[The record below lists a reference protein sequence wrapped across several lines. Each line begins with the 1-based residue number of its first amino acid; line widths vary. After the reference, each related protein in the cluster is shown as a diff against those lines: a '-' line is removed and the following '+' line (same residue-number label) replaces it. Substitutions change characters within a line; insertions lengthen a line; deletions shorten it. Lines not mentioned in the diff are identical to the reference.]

1 MARPLIRRQRLT
13 SNISKTG
20 TNRIKQGMTKLAS
33 GTRTLLAATTAA
45 QAKKNPMGSDPKSPI
60 KIFAGL
66 KLNKRNPATETSNKT
81 ERAPI
86 GEFNPDNN
94 ATPAKPIMATPPAR
108 PSILSMIL
116 NALEMTTIQS
126 TVKTQLTPKL
136 GVIGLITP
144 EETVQA
150 ATRTS
155 IRSFGLGPSPFIS
168 SMKPSR
174 ARTIVDSKRTQYWR
188 EAGDISALSQ
198 KINNTGPPPNCATV
212 RLLQRFW
219 DGTTTHPLTVAILI
233 KRVVRLMEPTAAAK
247 ASQMGRNTPGLS
259 TNPEMIGLNECS
271 TSMQDTLLNRKT
283 PLEPAVINR
292 PRGIAKLLPDSLG
305 IVLEIY
311 HVSAGSEAEPRQKK

>member
-13 SNISKTG
+13 SNMSKTG
-20 TNRIKQGMTKLAS
+20 TNRIKQGMTTLAS

-66 KLNKRNPATETSNKT
+66 KLNKRNPATETSNKI

-94 ATPAKPIMATPPAR
+94 ATPAKP
-108 PSILSMIL
+108 SILSMIL

-126 TVKTQLTPKL
+126 KVKTQLTPKL

-150 ATRTS
+150 ATRSS

-174 ARTIVDSKRTQYWR
+174 ARTIVDSKRTQYW
-188 EAGDISALSQ
+188 
-198 KINNTGPPPNCATV
+198 
-212 RLLQRFW
+212 
-219 DGTTTHPLTVAILI
+219 
-233 KRVVRLMEPTAAAK
+233 
-247 ASQMGRNTPGLS
+247 
-259 TNPEMIGLNECS
+259 
-271 TSMQDTLLNRKT
+271 
-283 PLEPAVINR
+283 
-292 PRGIAKLLPDSLG
+292 
-305 IVLEIY
+305 
-311 HVSAGSEAEPRQKK
+311 